1 MELTKLIIVALIS
14 LSPIGEELI
23 AIPAGVALGL
33 PVFLAAGVAA
43 VANFLPVPALF
54 FVFDQGNKYPKLRD
68 WLLRRRN
75 ESIQKWMDKYGIFG
89 LFILTPWTG
98 VYAATVTCELL
109 GMKRTRICGAIATSL
124 IFYAAI
130 FALVLTMGI
139 RFAPISP

>member
-14 LSPIGEELI
+14 LSPVGEELI

-33 PVFLAAGVAA
+33 PVFLAAGVAV

-54 FVFDQGNKYPKLRD
+54 FVFDQRNKYPKLHD

-75 ESIQKWMDKYGIFG
+75 ERIQRWMDKYGVFG
-89 LFILTPWTG
+89 LFILAPWTG

-109 GMKRTRICGAIATSL
+109 GMKRARICVTIAASL
-124 IFYAAI
+124 AFYALI
-130 FALVLTMGI
+130 VGI
-139 RFAPISP
+139 LITTGTTSKL

>member
-33 PVFLAAGVAA
+33 PVFIAAA
-43 VANFLPVPALF
+43 VASAANFLPVPALF
-54 FVFDQGNKYPKLRD
+54 FIFDQGNKYPKLRD
-68 WLLRRRN
+68 WLLKRRN
-75 ESIQKWMDKYGIFG
+75 ERIQKWMNKYGIFG

-109 GMKRTRICGAIATSL
+109 GMKRTRICGAIAASL
-124 IFYAAI
+124 IFYAVI
-130 FALVLTMGI
+130 FALVLTLGI
-139 RFAPISP
+139 RFVPISP

>member
-33 PVFLAAGVAA
+33 PVFFAAGVAA
-43 VANFLPVPALF
+43 VANFFPVPALF

-75 ESIQKWMDKYGIFG
+75 EKIQKWMDKYGIFG
-89 LFILTPWTG
+89 LFVLTPWTG

-109 GMKRTRICGAIATSL
+109 GMNRARICGAIAASL
-124 IFYAAI
+124 IFYAII
-130 FALVLTMGI
+130 FAFVLTLGI
-139 RFAPISP
+139 RFISISP

>member
-1 MELTKLIIVALIS
+1 MDLTKVIIVVLIS

-33 PVFLAAGVAA
+33 PVFLAAALA
-43 VANFLPVPALF
+43 TAANFLPVPALF

-75 ESIQKWMDKYGIFG
+75 ERVQRWMDKYGIFG

-109 GMKRTRICGAIATSL
+109 GMKRAKICGAIAASL
-124 IFYAAI
+124 IFYAVI
-130 FALVLTMGI
+130 FAFVLTLGI
-139 RFAPISP
+139 RFVPISP

>member
-14 LSPIGEELI
+14 LSPVGEELI

-54 FVFDQGNKYPKLRD
+54 FIVDQGNKYAKLRE

-75 ESIQKWMDKYGIFG
+75 ERVQRWMDKYGIFG
-89 LFILTPWTG
+89 LFVLTPWTG

-109 GMKRTRICGAIATSL
+109 GMKRARICATIAASL
-124 IFYAAI
+124 LFYAI
-130 FALVLTMGI
+130 MVGLVITYGI
-139 RFAPISP
+139 KFF